1 MDTDK
6 FQELVL
12 QQLENLNL
20 RIGSIEKGQQ
30 TLEKGQQTL
39 EKGQQSLEKGQQA
52 LEKGQQSLEKGQ
64 QALENGQQSLEKGQ
78 QALEKGQQSLQQD
91 IEKIRQSQVRMEFE
105 HGEKLSA
112 LFDGYKSLSETMTD
126 HTERLQ
132 RIEEKITT
140 HDVQIRILDKTK
152 SNKRKVKS

>member
-39 EKGQQSLEKGQQA
+39 EKGQQTLEK
-52 LEKGQQSLEKGQ
+52 S
-64 QALENGQQSLEKGQ
+64 
-78 QALEKGQQSLQQD
+78 QQSLQQD
-91 IEKIRQSQVRMEFE
+91 VEKIRQSQVRMEFE

-140 HDVQIRILDKTK
+140 HDVQIKILDKTK